1 MKIFNNYRYQFF
13 IALSLFSYITI
24 SGQRIVTS
32 NPSISIQ
39 PEPKEVHSLGK
50 IIVGNIGSKII
61 INTNNHDEKKASDYF
76 EKIMIEKF
84 DGNSFNIVRNNS
96 EKYLIKIL
104 LKQIDENEQI
114 NNQFYK
120 IKCNGDKKEITIYY
134 RMQTGLIY
142 AFVSLS
148 EYFVIDDDELR
159 VNLFDIKD
167 YPDFSKR
174 IFSANPKP
182 DEVFELLD
190 FALKNKIETIAISS
204 RQYPWFQPSED
215 YKNLFDNINSW
226 KEKYGAPSIM
236 QMHNIYDE
244 RAIEISSKEDV
255 DALKNV
261 LQLGIEN
268 GADKIMILAD
278 DTPPF
283 EYGEGYVLKSENDK
297 KKFKHMAE
305 AHCYLL
311 DDIKKWMKKN
321 SFESELYYVPA
332 FYTYEDMHYGE
343 MELYKNTPW
352 EDDAYKPLYRDLSY
366 IGLNVPEDVNII
378 WTGPFVRSR
387 RITVTDINDWT
398 YNLKGVIPFL
408 WDNTIYSHNAFI
420 STPLF
425 SAWDNNL
432 PIDFSSRTAG
442 NGMFING
449 SANSEDSKVS
459 VITVNDYMWNTQ
471 KYSPEESLDKAM
483 ERLYGKESTKILFQL
498 KEVELELRK
507 TIGER
512 ELRFESDSLWKIIRK
527 VRYTHTKNPFYYH
540 YNYSRMKALRLQLK
554 GSVPE
559 PIDKNKFVNQC
570 LELDKRRNLLL
581 NQLKRK
587 LPLIYSKFKNIL
599 MELPNFNNIQ

>member
-1 MKIFNNYRYQFF
+1 MKIFNNYIYQLI
-13 IALSLFSYITI
+13 IALSLFSFITI
-24 SGQRIVTS
+24 NGQRIVKS
-32 NPSISIQ
+32 HPSINIQ
-39 PEPKEVHSLGK
+39 PEPKEIKSLDKTIVGK
-50 IIVGNIGSKII
+50 IGAKII
-61 INTNNHDEKKASDYF
+61 IDINNHDEKQASDYF
-76 EKIMIEKF
+76 EKIMTEKF
-84 DGNSFNIVRNNS
+84 DGNSFAIVRNDN
-96 EKYLIKIL
+96 EKNLIRIL
-104 LKQIDENEQI
+104 LKQLDKNEQI
-114 NNQFYK
+114 SNQFYE
-120 IKCNGDKKEITIYY
+120 IKCNADEKEIAIQYKTQI
-134 RMQTGLIY
+134 GLIY
-142 AFVSLS
+142 AFISLS
-148 EYFVIDDDELR
+148 EYFTKDDDELK

-167 YPDFSKR
+167 YPDFSRR

-182 DEVFELLD
+182 DEVNELLD
-190 FALKNKIETIAISS
+190 FGLKNKIETIAIAS
-204 RQYPWFQPSED
+204 RQYPWFQPSEE
-215 YKNLFDNINSW
+215 YKNLFEKIKTW

-244 RAIEISSKEDV
+244 RAIEISNNSDV
-255 DALKNV
+255 NALKNV
-261 LQLGIEN
+261 LQIGMEN

-311 DDIKKWMKKN
+311 DDIKKWMQKN
-321 SFESELYYVPA
+321 SFESELYYVPP

-352 EDDAYKPLYRDLSY
+352 EDDAFKPLYRDLSY
-366 IGLNVPEDVNII
+366 IGLNVPKDVYII
-378 WTGPFVRSR
+378 WTGPYVRSR
-387 RITVTDINDWT
+387 RITVEDINGWT

-425 SAWDNNL
+425 SAWDNNF
-432 PIDFSSRTAG
+432 PIDFSSRTGG

-471 KYSPEESLDKAM
+471 KYSPNKSLNKAM
-483 ERLYGKESTKILFQL
+483 NNLYGNESTKIIFQL

-559 PIDKNKFVNQC
+559 ITNKNVFMMQC
-570 LELDKRRNLLL
+570 SKLYEKRNTLVHMLEE
-581 NQLKRK
+581 RK
-587 LPLIYSKFKNIL
+587 PDVAKNIKKIL
-599 MELPNFNNIQ
+599 IELPDFKTIN

>member
-1 MKIFNNYRYQFF
+1 MKIFNNYIYQFIF
-13 IALSLFSYITI
+13 ALSLLTFITI

-39 PEPKEVHSLGK
+39 PEPKEVKSLGK
-50 IIVGNIGSKII
+50 TIVGNIGAKII
-61 INTNNHDEKKASDYF
+61 INTNNHNEKKASDYF
-76 EKIMIEKF
+76 EKIMTEKF
-84 DGNSFNIVRNNS
+84 DGNNLIIVRNVN
-96 EKYLIKIL
+96 EKSLIKIL
-104 LKQIDENEQI
+104 LKQIDKNEQVS
-114 NNQFYK
+114 NQYYE
-120 IKCNGDKKEITIYY
+120 IKCNINKKEITIHYKS
-134 RMQTGLIY
+134 QTGLIY

-148 EYFVIDDDELR
+148 ECFVKNDDELK

-167 YPDFSKR
+167 YPDFSRR
-174 IFSANPKP
+174 IISANPKT
-182 DEVFELLD
+182 DEVYELLD
-190 FALKNKIETIAISS
+190 FALKNKIETIAIAS
-204 RQYPWFQPSED
+204 RQYPWFQPSEE
-215 YKNLFDNINSW
+215 YKNLFNKIKTW
-226 KEKYGAPSIM
+226 KERYGAPSIM
-236 QMHNIYDE
+236 QMHNIYEE
-244 RAIEISSKEDV
+244 RPIEISNTEDV

-261 LQLGIEN
+261 LKYGIEN

-283 EYGEGYVLKSENDK
+283 EYGEGYVLNSENDK

-311 DDIKKWMKKN
+311 DDIKNWMKKN
-321 SFESELYYVPA
+321 SFESELYYVPP

-352 EDDAYKPLYRDLSY
+352 EDDAFGPLHRELSY
-366 IGLNVPEDVNII
+366 IGLNAPEDVYII
-378 WTGPFVRSR
+378 WTGPYVRSR
-387 RITVTDINDWT
+387 RITGEDINDWT

-425 SAWDNNL
+425 SAWDNKL
-432 PIDFSSRTAG
+432 PSDFSTRTAG

-449 SANSEDSKVS
+449 SANSEDSKAS
-459 VITVNDYMWNTQ
+459 VITANDYMWNTR
-471 KYSPEESLDKAM
+471 KYSPEESLNKAM
-483 ERLYGKESTKILFQL
+483 EKLYGKESAKILFRL

-559 PIDKNKFVNQC
+559 PTDKNVFMMQC
-570 LELDKRRNLLL
+570 SKLNEKREKLVHLLEE
-581 NQLKRK
+581 RK
-587 LPLIYSKFKNIL
+587 PQVAKNITKSL
-599 MELPNFNNIQ
+599 IQHPDFKTIN